1 MIVLN
6 INLGNKVSL
15 PRRADPWVRVQ
26 SVVFFFASDRAHA
39 QLLKRLRDDGVEV
52 IVTRYAG
59 VSCDDV
65 AMAEKLCFKIAG
77 TPAQAPT
84 SIAEYINRA
93 DVGIDSEN
101 PRGLNQSTR
110 PQSELARAS
119 RRLYIK
125 GSMLTLSEPER

>member
-6 INLGNKVSL
+6 VNLGKKVSL
-15 PRRADPWVRVQ
+15 PRRADPLVRVQ
-26 SVVFFFASDRAHA
+26 SVVFFDSDRAHA
-39 QLLKRLRDDGVEV
+39 QLLKRLRDNGVEV
-52 IVTRYAG
+52 IVIRYAG

-65 AMAEKLCFKIAG
+65 AIAEKLCFKIAG

-84 SIAEYINRA
+84 SMAEYINRA

-110 PQSELARAS
+110 PLSELSRAI
-119 RRLYIK
+119 RRLYIRE
-125 GSMLTLSEPER
+125 SLLALWEPER